1 METTNTKFID
11 IKEVKRDWH
20 LVDAKRKTLGRL
32 ASQISRYLQ
41 GKHKVEYA
49 PHMDVGDYV
58 LVINAR
64 DVKITGKKLVQK
76 YYYHYSGYPGGLK
89 ATPLIKVLEKH
100 PERVLEKAV
109 RLMLPKTTLGRKM
122 YRRLKVYAGPLH
134 PHSAQ
139 EPLPV
144 DITKERRE
152 A

>member
-1 METTNTKFID
+1 METTKTRFIN

-20 LVDAKRKTLGRL
+20 LVDAKGKILGRL

-41 GKHKVEYA
+41 GKNKVEFT
-49 PHMDVGDYV
+49 PHVDMGSFVI
-58 LVINAR
+58 VINAK
-64 DVKITGKKLVQK
+64 DIKITGKKLAQK
-76 YYYHYSGYPGGLK
+76 KYYHYSGYQGGLK
-89 ATPLIKVLEKH
+89 ATPLSKVLENF

-122 YRRLKVYAGPLH
+122 YKRLKVYSGPLH

-139 EPLPV
+139 EPKLI
-144 DITKERRE
+144 DIVKEREE